1 MVPTRS
7 SSLALEAPWHWLSLT
22 VDGRTG
28 SFRVPQN
35 SLRMLD
41 PVLARPSFWGISDVM
56 ALCVFLTCFSVREV
70 IPKISLVPCIKKT
83 MGQWQTSVSF
93 TVLNEHKEI
102 IEIYLFAVTQPRQ
115 LPIAFLSWYI
125 KKKCKILW
133 LFTNPQLHRYQKK
146 ASTGSARWLSRMM
159 AQLPSLVTQSIQ

>member
-1 MVPTRS
+1 
-7 SSLALEAPWHWLSLT
+7 
-22 VDGRTG
+22 
-28 SFRVPQN
+28 
-35 SLRMLD
+35 
-41 PVLARPSFWGISDVM
+41 M

-125 KKKCKILW
+125 KKKKMQDSMTFHQPSAAQI
-133 LFTNPQLHRYQKK
+133 PKK
-146 ASTGSARWLSRMM
+146 KPAQGQQDGSAG
-159 AQLPSLVTQSIQ
+159 